1 MAGSIDQE
9 NNNISIGNYAGQ
21 SNAGLY
27 GVNIGAQSGA
37 EAQGNRSVAIGLEAG
52 RYNQGCRSI
61 AIGEDSGKT
70 YQNLHA
76 VAIGYYAGQ
85 TGQGHSAVAIGL
97 ETGQT
102 GQKNNAVAI
111 GVKAGEINQ
120 GVSAVAVGNQ
130 TGQTTQGSYATAVGY
145 LAGETT
151 QGLDATA
158 MGHQAG
164 RLDQGE
170 KAVAIGYYAG
180 NNDQGTFS
188 VAVGRNAAET
198 DQGSYAVA
206 VGGLAGNDN
215 QANFA
220 VAIGNNAGSLN
231 QGCNTVA
238 IGVNAALET
247 QGCNA
252 VAIGKNAGRE
262 DMGVGAIAIG
272 QGAGYSSMGNYD
284 IAIGYEAQEN
294 SSTNTG
300 CVSIG
305 FRAAKE
311 GSNDESVSIGKSCM
325 ETAAYNNSI
334 GLNASGDILNAA
346 GNSRFYVRPIRSGTG
361 SHYLH
366 YNSTNY
372 EITRGNTT
380 SDDRLKSNETFIS
393 DAIKSLFKVRPQ
405 KYLKAPSLE
414 ETKEVW
420 TEEAGVI
427 AQELYYSAPEFRH
440 LVELPQT
447 VRDIDNYTPPPS
459 DDPTQDPDYSMW
471 GPEPAG
477 VKYEQF
483 VPYLIK
489 GVQEI
494 VTELPRS
501 KTTVSNTWGQNITGL
516 VVCANQNTH
525 KTNTIPIVTLS
536 NTYMDK
542 AWYGV
547 VSDKT
552 TDTNDYDTLI
562 DKKGETRIWVT
573 DVGGPL
579 ESGDLLTTS
588 NIAPGHTQKQLDD
601 VLHSYTVAKITQDC
615 DFTEPVQRAIRVPR
629 RELSNVT
636 YYTKNYT
643 QEIAF
648 DRFTQFD
655 ESSVSTIETVIYYKD
670 QVNGPGGPRVYYY
683 DNDGNRITKEK
694 FLTLPE
700 NERSRMS
707 RDEINSVVY
716 ERISDE
722 EKAEYTQGTLLK
734 YFITETSRSKTII
747 PEHDTEIVVQ
757 EIIDV
762 LDDNEQ
768 IVWENTS
775 NTIPEYSLVDH
786 GTYKAALVSCTLI

>member
-1 MAGSIDQE
+1 
-9 NNNISIGNYAGQ
+9 
-21 SNAGLY
+21 
-27 GVNIGAQSGA
+27 
-37 EAQGNRSVAIGLEAG
+37 
-52 RYNQGCRSI
+52 
-61 AIGEDSGKT
+61 
-70 YQNLHA
+70 
-76 VAIGYYAGQ
+76 
-85 TGQGHSAVAIGL
+85 
-97 ETGQT
+97 
-102 GQKNNAVAI
+102 
-111 GVKAGEINQ
+111 
-120 GVSAVAVGNQ
+120 
-130 TGQTTQGSYATAVGY
+130 
-145 LAGETT
+145 
-151 QGLDATA
+151 
-158 MGHQAG
+158 
-164 RLDQGE
+164 
-170 KAVAIGYYAG
+170 
-180 NNDQGTFS
+180 
-188 VAVGRNAAET
+188 
-198 DQGSYAVA
+198 
-206 VGGLAGNDN
+206 
-215 QANFA
+215 
-220 VAIGNNAGSLN
+220 
-231 QGCNTVA
+231 
-238 IGVNAALET
+238 
-247 QGCNA
+247 
-252 VAIGKNAGRE
+252 
-262 DMGVGAIAIG
+262 
-272 QGAGYSSMGNYD
+272 
-284 IAIGYEAQEN
+284 
-294 SSTNTG
+294 
-300 CVSIG
+300 
-305 FRAAKE
+305 
-311 GSNDESVSIGKSCM
+311 
-325 ETAAYNNSI
+325 
-334 GLNASGDILNAA
+334 
-346 GNSRFYVRPIRSGTG
+346 
-361 SHYLH
+361 
-366 YNSTNY
+366 
-372 EITRGNTT
+372 
-380 SDDRLKSNETFIS
+380 
-393 DAIKSLFKVRPQ
+393 VRPQ

-420 TEEAGVI
+420 AEEAGVI
-427 AQELYYSAPEFRH
+427 AQEVYYSAPEFRH
-440 LVELPQT
+440 LVDLPQT

-459 DDPTQDPDYSMW
+459 DDPTQDPDYSAW

-536 NTYMDK
+536 NIYMDK

-615 DFTEPVQRAIRVPR
+615 DFTEPAQRAIQVPR

-643 QEIAF
+643 QELSF
-648 DRFTQFD
+648 DRFTEFD
-655 ESSVSTIETVIYYKD
+655 ESYVSTIETVIYYKD
-670 QVNGPGGPRVYYY
+670 EINGPGGPRVYYY
-683 DNDGNRITKEK
+683 DNDSNRITKEK

-707 RDEINSVVY
+707 RDEITPTVY
-716 ERISDE
+716 ERLSDE

-734 YFITETSRSKTII
+734 YFITETSRSKTRI

-757 EIIDV
+757 EMIDV

-768 IVWENTS
+768 IVWEDTS
-775 NTIPEYSLVDH
+775 NTIPEYTLVDH

>member
-1 MAGSIDQE
+1 
-9 NNNISIGNYAGQ
+9 
-21 SNAGLY
+21 
-27 GVNIGAQSGA
+27 
-37 EAQGNRSVAIGLEAG
+37 
-52 RYNQGCRSI
+52 
-61 AIGEDSGKT
+61 
-70 YQNLHA
+70 
-76 VAIGYYAGQ
+76 
-85 TGQGHSAVAIGL
+85 
-97 ETGQT
+97 
-102 GQKNNAVAI
+102 
-111 GVKAGEINQ
+111 
-120 GVSAVAVGNQ
+120 
-130 TGQTTQGSYATAVGY
+130 
-145 LAGETT
+145 
-151 QGLDATA
+151 
-158 MGHQAG
+158 
-164 RLDQGE
+164 
-170 KAVAIGYYAG
+170 
-180 NNDQGTFS
+180 
-188 VAVGRNAAET
+188 
-198 DQGSYAVA
+198 
-206 VGGLAGNDN
+206 
-215 QANFA
+215 
-220 VAIGNNAGSLN
+220 
-231 QGCNTVA
+231 
-238 IGVNAALET
+238 
-247 QGCNA
+247 
-252 VAIGKNAGRE
+252 
-262 DMGVGAIAIG
+262 MGVGAIAIG

-294 SSTNTG
+294 ASTSTG

>member
-1 MAGSIDQE
+1 
-9 NNNISIGNYAGQ
+9 
-21 SNAGLY
+21 
-27 GVNIGAQSGA
+27 
-37 EAQGNRSVAIGLEAG
+37 
-52 RYNQGCRSI
+52 
-61 AIGEDSGKT
+61 
-70 YQNLHA
+70 
-76 VAIGYYAGQ
+76 
-85 TGQGHSAVAIGL
+85 
-97 ETGQT
+97 
-102 GQKNNAVAI
+102 
-111 GVKAGEINQ
+111 
-120 GVSAVAVGNQ
+120 VGNQ
-130 TGQTTQGSYATAVGY
+130 AGQTTQGSYATAVGY

-158 MGHQAG
+158 MGHQAA

-180 NNDQGTFS
+180 NNDQGAYS
-188 VAVGRNAAET
+188 VAVGDKSGQT

-206 VGGLAGNDN
+206 VGALAGNDN

-238 IGVNAALET
+238 VGVNAALET

-643 QEIAF
+643 QELAF